1 MATIC
6 IYTTQYDSS
15 NQAANIIWLGQLYI
29 FFLLVY
35 VINPFVIVSYY
46 ISEICGYLV
55 LIIERWQDKVDYTF
69 KPLFH
74 STSFFRLPSVSVFQF
89 HHLHKLLRLY
99 VNFQKKPTMELTNS
113 FLLSSEHFPYTKY
126 LFCWLNRNISFGCHK
141 RNTNRIWV
149 NIWIGAN

>member
-1 MATIC
+1 MVPWNY
-6 IYTTQYDSS
+6 IYD
-15 NQAANIIWLGQLYI
+15 NYI
-29 FFLLVY
+29 FFLLVC

-69 KPLFH
+69 KPVFH
-74 STSFFRLPSVSVFQF
+74 STSFLWSSFRLCFSIPPPTQIIEIVC
-89 HHLHKLLRLY
+89 KLP
-99 VNFQKKPTMELTNS
+99 KKPTMELTNS